1 MKIYK
6 NIVALKTTKAI
17 CMDYELINGL
27 KAFNLTD
34 YEAKAYIALASLGT
48 ASVTEVSQIC
58 NVPRSNLY
66 SVLESLNEKGF
77 VDVQKG
83 RPVIFKAV
91 SPEEALEDAEREL
104 SERTKKAKESVIGK
118 LKDFKGK
125 ETSIVPALIW
135 GIKGYSNV
143 LAKIQEIIRKSR
155 SEVMINVPDV
165 SIFDDKIYAELQK
178 ARERGV
184 KVRMAVEKRGDIEK
198 FKKICMVRVRE
209 KIHGTDIMID
219 DKEVLVAP
227 SFPIAAAWIDNPEM
241 AVHVKDFLNLVWK
254 DSVVLK

>member
-1 MKIYK
+1 
-6 NIVALKTTKAI
+6 
-17 CMDYELINGL
+17 MDYELINGL
-27 KAFNLTD
+27 KAFNLSD
-34 YEAKAYIALASLGT
+34 YEAKAYIALSSLGT

-58 NVPRSNLY
+58 DVPRSNLY
-66 SVLESLNEKGF
+66 SVLESLNERGF
-77 VDVQKG
+77 VDVQRG
-83 RPVIFKAV
+83 RPVLFKAV
-91 SPEEALEDAEREL
+91 SPEKALEDAEKEL
-104 SERTKKAKESVIGK
+104 SERTKKARESVVRK

-135 GIKGYSNV
+135 GIKGPSNV
-143 LAKIQEIIRKSR
+143 LAKIQEIVRKSR
-155 SEVMINVPDV
+155 SEIMINVPDV
-165 SIFDDKIYAELQK
+165 SIFDEKIYEELEK
-178 ARERGV
+178 ASDRGV
-184 KVRMAVEKRGDIEK
+184 KVKMAVEKKGDIGK

-209 KIHGTDIMID
+209 KIHGIDIVVD

>member
-1 MKIYK
+1 
-6 NIVALKTTKAI
+6 V
-17 CMDYELINGL
+17 DYELINGL

-58 NVPRSNLY
+58 DVPRSNLY

-77 VDVQKG
+77 VDVQRG
-83 RPVIFKAV
+83 RPVLFKAV
-91 SPEEALEDAEREL
+91 NPEKALDDAEKEL
-104 SERTKKAKESVIGK
+104 IEKVKKAKDSVVKKIK
-118 LKDFKGK
+118 NFKGK
-125 ETSIVPALIW
+125 ETDIVPALIW

-143 LAKIQEIIRKSR
+143 LAKIHEMVKKSR
-155 SEVMINVPDV
+155 TEIMINVPDI
-165 SIFDDKIYAELQK
+165 SIFDEKMYEELKK
-178 ARERGV
+178 ANERGV
-184 KVRMAVEKRGDIEK
+184 KVRMAVEKRGNIDK
-198 FKKICMVRVRE
+198 FRDICMVRVRE
-209 KIHGTDIMID
+209 KIHGTDIVVD

>member
-6 NIVALKTTKAI
+6 NIVALKTTRAVY
-17 CMDYELINGL
+17 MDYELINSL
-27 KAFNLTD
+27 KVFNLTD

-58 NVPRSNLY
+58 DVPRSNLY
-66 SVLESLNEKGF
+66 SVLEGLNEKGF

-83 RPVIFKAV
+83 RPVLFKAV
-91 SPEEALEDAEREL
+91 SPEDALEDAERQL
-104 SERTKKAKESVIGK
+104 SEQTKRARESVVKK

-125 ETSIVPALIW
+125 ETNIVPALIW

-143 LAKIQEIIRKSR
+143 MAKIQEIIRKSR

-184 KVRMAVEKRGDIEK
+184 KVRMAVEKKGDIEK
-198 FKKICMVRVRE
+198 FRIICIVRVRE

-254 DSVVLK
+254 DSVMLK